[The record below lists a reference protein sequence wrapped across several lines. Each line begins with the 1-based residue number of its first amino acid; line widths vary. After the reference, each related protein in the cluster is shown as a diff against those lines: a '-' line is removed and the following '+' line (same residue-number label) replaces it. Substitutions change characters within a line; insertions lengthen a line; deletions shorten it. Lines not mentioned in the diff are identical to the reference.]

1 MCSAIAAA
9 ASLADTDVYK
19 RQPHIRRYGGF
30 IFCFFMNL
38 KSLFKV
44 GGFEG
49 VCLFNESNQQSFG
62 KEFLSLIHI

>member
-1 MCSAIAAA
+1 
-9 ASLADTDVYK
+9 
-19 RQPHIRRYGGF
+19 
-30 IFCFFMNL
+30 MNL

-62 KEFLSLIHI
+62 KEFLPDVLIWFLRWIYFHFAIR